1 MLSFRLIGRRTKIV
15 IPILVIVILSLSW
28 VFSKLYWKYIILA
41 PHERIQIP
49 DSLTFDYSELE
60 DDGSES
66 NELSTGV
73 LGDFIHGDEQ
83 DGNYQNYKVLSTYDQ
98 RSLSSNN
105 NGEIYE
111 RESAVFF
118 TFVSQ
123 VSDYFGLLRSI
134 RTVEDR
140 FNRKFKYDWV
150 FAYANEDG
158 IPEKL
163 QGYIRRM
170 TSGETFFVKVPT
182 AEESPNDCTYCYPNT
197 FSKSE
202 IEELKKEIKSSNL
215 GPYSKFEKYRLKMR
229 FQSFGFQNL
238 EIMKNYR
245 YYCNVDIEMD
255 LSCDIDFDFF
265 KFMSKHNKIFGFA
278 NASPEPKR
286 SFSSFFNVITEYK
299 DKLSLKDSTTKSE
312 KLPTLYPFL
321 INDNGKDYS
330 KCAFN
335 SDFEIFDLEFLRSKE
350 YEELFRFVDS
360 KNGFF
365 HERWTA
371 SMIHTLAVSLLLD
384 ENDIFF
390 FYSTGITDGEY
401 RTVCPISKNIRLK
414 NKCSCQIH
422 EDYTWSRYSCLRKY
436 FDSLNLQLPD
446 NVPGVDLKNYPIKFK
461 SMRFSHKKEEKKSS
475 LDINY
480 LDDDDPLLHK
490 FAKINKLD

>member
-1 MLSFRLIGRRTKIV
+1 MASFRFKGRKTKIL
-15 IPILVIVILSLSW
+15 IPVLLIAIFSLSW
-28 VFSKLYWKYIILA
+28 VFSELYRKYIILA
-41 PHERIQIP
+41 PHESIEIP
-49 DSLTFDYSELE
+49 ESLTPDYSEPE

-83 DGNYQNYKVLSTYDQ
+83 DDNYENYKVLSTYDQ
-98 RSLSSNN
+98 RSLFIDNN
-105 NGEIYE
+105 NGAVYE
-111 RESAVFF
+111 RENAVFF
-118 TFVSQ
+118 TFISQ
-123 VSDYFGLLRSI
+123 VSDYFGLLKSI

-140 FNRKFKYDWV
+140 FNRKYKYDWV
-150 FAYANEDG
+150 FAYANKDG

-163 QGYIRRM
+163 QGFIRRM
-170 TSGETFFVKVPT
+170 VSGETFFVKVPT
-182 AEESPNDCTYCYPNT
+182 AEDSPNDCTYCYPNS

-202 IEELKKEIKSSNL
+202 IEELKQEIKSSNL

-265 KFMSKHNKIFGFA
+265 KFMSKNNKIFGFA
-278 NASPEPKR
+278 NASPEPKS
-286 SFSSFFNVITEYK
+286 SFSSFFNVISEYK
-299 DKLSLKDSTTKSE
+299 EKVSLKDTTKSG
-312 KLPTLYPFL
+312 KPPTLYSFL
-321 INDNGKDYS
+321 LNNNGKDYS
-330 KCAFN
+330 KCTFN

-350 YEELFRFVDS
+350 YEELFKFVDS

-414 NKCSCQIH
+414 NKCTCQID
-422 EDYTWSRYSCLRKY
+422 EDYTWSRYSCIRKY

-446 NVPGVDLKNYPIKFK
+446 NVPGVDLKNFPIKYK
-461 SMRFSHKKEEKKSS
+461 SMRFSHKNEEKKSS
-475 LDINY
+475 LKINY
-480 LDDDDPLLHK
+480 LDDNDPLLHK
-490 FAKINKLD
+490 LAKVNKIF